1 MFNSGENYYY
11 KKIDI
16 LKNENTKYLKEFL
29 FSSKE
34 NKDIIIYNSS
44 NKILDYIFAN
54 INNYDVRATIANYG
68 LDKYLDSLVFDDSYI
83 VRTVVAKQGRDK
95 DLDILVHDENG
106 IVRQNV
112 AKQGRCIDL
121 DYLVNDKDDFVR
133 MEVAKQGRLINLF
146 KLIFDKNKKVKSI
159 AKEKM
164 KQQLN
169 IIFNKKEE
177 VNK

>member
-1 MFNSGENYYY
+1 MMF
-11 KKIDI
+11 
-16 LKNENTKYLKEFL
+16 
-29 FSSKE
+29 
-34 NKDIIIYNSS
+34 
-44 NKILDYIFAN
+44 
-54 INNYDVRATIANYG
+54 
-68 LDKYLDSLVFDDSYI
+68 
-83 VRTVVAKQGRDK
+83 
-95 DLDILVHDENG
+95 VHDENG

-133 MEVAKQGRLINLF
+133 MEVARQGRLINLF

-159 AKEKM
+159 AREKM